1 MSVSED
7 LFYAAQTA
15 YSYRAYPVATWEDQS
30 DETKA
35 GYAALGDALA
45 ALAPID
51 DVEAAAAAI
60 IAPISAVIPGGIG
73 LTWDKMRGPSR
84 YNLVLIVEAYQ
95 RAVAA

>member
-7 LFYAAQTA
+7 LFYAAQAA
-15 YSYRAYPVATWEDQS
+15 YSYRGYAIATWEEQS

-35 GYAALGDALA
+35 GYAKLGDALA

-73 LTWDKMRGPSR
+73 LAWDEMKGLSR